1 MSECEDFFQTLL
13 FKAIILVLIFLTA
26 VSLVFYLFNV
36 ETNLSTN
43 LFSEFIS
50 IIVTVVI
57 IKWLYERHM
66 EQQWTGTEKRISKRI
81 ENIIIIYSRILRL
94 GLDLPL
100 TVDYEGL
107 ERNKEHIKIYEESIN
122 TLKLSK
128 EKLSQLKLNISW
140 NKIMVEISEFEKHL
154 DKIMRSFEPKLNS
167 RQHELLMDLEET
179 LEKLQRNLEAY
190 EDQITPNWTF
200 EEDMVGEVN
209 QMIDNLLE
217 LDKTRKLP
225 NDMG

>member
-107 ERNKEHIKIYEESIN
+107 ERNKEHIKIYEESIK

-128 EKLSQLKLNISW
+128 EKLSQPKPNISW

-167 RQHELLMDLEET
+167 RQHELLMDIEET

-190 EDQITPNWTF
+190 EDQIIPNWTF

-217 LDKTRKLP
+217 LNKTRKLP